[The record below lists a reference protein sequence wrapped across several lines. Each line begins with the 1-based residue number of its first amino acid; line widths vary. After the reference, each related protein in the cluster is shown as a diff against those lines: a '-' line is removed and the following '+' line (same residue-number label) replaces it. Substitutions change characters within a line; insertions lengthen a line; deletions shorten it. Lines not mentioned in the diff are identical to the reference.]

1 MCIKKFFLWVV
12 IYEIYVYYLCTV
24 LNILYVKKIKVIC
37 FVFLCKYVIFKKKGD
52 ILFLLWKVNIEYKG
66 KEVIFFFNF
75 FD

>member
-1 MCIKKFFLWVV
+1 M
-12 IYEIYVYYLCTV
+12 V
-24 LNILYVKKIKVIC
+24 LNILYVKKNKVIC